1 MKNKGD
7 KTMKKVLLTSAVALA
22 AFGAVQAVSADS
34 SFDKLVAD
42 ALGITAPAATTDTN
56 GLTMDQYN
64 AVKDL
69 VKTLREKNVAL
80 EKAKKTHASVEA
92 KFEEAKKA
100 YSDAVYAVRTAKAN
114 NVAAQDKKSKITEV
128 KDKIAADFAGDL
140 SQDENAVTNKYGV
153 KTKEL
158 ADKTKQLGS
167 EADTETTV
175 VVGKTDLTAYAKL
188 KKTTKALEEAS
199 NALETHLSTKQPI
212 AGAPAADV
220 KQFNEERVRLEK
232 DKSDAEV
239 AKQEAAATV
248 DTLKKEVKDL
258 KDAKQAADKQLKV
271 LNDAIEALTNA
282 IANGTGSVDGKTLAD
297 LTAFVTD
304 KQTDLTNAGT
314 AVEDADTNLNVAKTA
329 FDTAKKNAEAAYK
342 AQNLPFVLEDIL
354 KPAQP
359 TPEPAPLQFGW
370 NKDAKGNWTY
380 VVDSKGKKAT
390 GWVNDKG
397 TWYYLNAEGVMQTGW
412 VKDGNTWYYLKD
424 NGAMATGWV
433 KDNGTW
439 YYLNSNGAMATGWVK
454 DNGTWYYLKS
464 SGAMATGW
472 YQVGGKWYYSYASGA
487 LAVNTTVDGYTV
499 NGNGEWV

>member
-1 MKNKGD
+1 
-7 KTMKKVLLTSAVALA
+7 MKKVLLTSAVALA

-114 NVAAQDKKSKITEV
+114 NVAAKDK
-128 KDKIAADFAGDL
+128 KDKIAEVREKIAANFAGDL
-140 SQDENAVTNKYGV
+140 SKDADASTNKYGV
-153 KTKEL
+153 KTQEL
-158 ADKTKQLGS
+158 AEKTKQLGS
-167 EADTETTV
+167 EADTAKTV
-175 VVGKTDLTAYAKL
+175 VVGKTDLTAYANL
-188 KKTTKALEEAS
+188 KKTTADFDAAS
-199 NALETHLSTKQPI
+199 EALETYLSTRQPI

-220 KQFNEERVRLEK
+220 KQFNEERVKLEK
-232 DKSDAEV
+232 AKSDAEV
-239 AKQEAAATV
+239 AKQEAATTV

-271 LNDAIEALTNA
+271 LDDAIEALTKA
-282 IANGTGSVDGKTLAD
+282 MANGTGSVDGKTIKD
-297 LTAFVTD
+297 LTDFVTE
-304 KQTDLTNAGT
+304 KQDELTKAGT
-314 AVEDADTNLNVAKTA
+314 AVENAEVNLNVAKSA
-329 FDTAKKNAEAAYK
+329 FDTAKKDAEDAYK
-342 AQNLPFVLEDIL
+342 AQKLPFVLEDIL

-412 VKDGNTWYYLKD
+412 VKDGNTWYYLNG

-439 YYLNSNGAMATGWVK
+439 YYLNSNG
-454 DNGTWYYLKS
+454 S
-464 SGAMATGW
+464 MATGW
-472 YQVGGKWYYSYASGA
+472 YKVGEKWYYSYASGA